1 MDNALENNNLE
12 EGQVTDNVG
21 QDESTQQPE
30 SGNDW
35 EATAKYM
42 QSEKDK
48 LYAENQK
55 LKQYEQIGKVLES
68 RPDIVNTISGMV
80 QGGQPATQ
88 NERIELSKDEFDPWE
103 AYNDP
108 SSKSYK
114 YRQQEMQD
122 AVDNA
127 VKSQMAGVQK
137 EVGMTKLQTEL
148 ANKGLNPEQISSFM
162 DFASKNPAEYGI
174 DGAINMWQAVTQP
187 KAEAEGNKNNPLDA
201 IRQNQSVPQQAGI
214 LNGEKPITKDDK
226 DSINK
231 EINYLKDMISNMLL
245 SDKLST
251 PYVEDLEI
259 EKITLI
265 NHH

>member
-80 QGGQPATQ
+80 QGGQPAAQ

-103 AYNDP
+103 AYN
-108 SSKSYK
+108 
-114 YRQQEMQD
+114 
-122 AVDNA
+122 
-127 VKSQMAGVQK
+127 
-137 EVGMTKLQTEL
+137 
-148 ANKGLNPEQISSFM
+148 
-162 DFASKNPAEYGI
+162 
-174 DGAINMWQAVTQP
+174 
-187 KAEAEGNKNNPLDA
+187 
-201 IRQNQSVPQQAGI
+201 
-214 LNGEKPITKDDK
+214 
-226 DSINK
+226 
-231 EINYLKDMISNMLL
+231 L
-245 SDKLST
+245 S
-251 PYVEDLEI
+251 
-259 EKITLI
+259 LI
-265 NHH
+265 HI

>member
-21 QDESTQQPE
+21 QDEATQQQE

-35 EATAKYM
+35 ESQAKYF

-48 LYAENQK
+48 LQAENQK
-55 LKQYEQIGKVLES
+55 LKQYEQVGQMLES

-80 QGGQPATQ
+80 QGGQPAVQ
-88 NERIELSKDEFDPWE
+88 EKRVELSKDEFDPWE

-114 YRQQEMQD
+114 FRQQELQETINT
-122 AVDNA
+122 AVQSQVGD
-127 VKSQMAGVQK
+127 VKK

-148 ANKGLNPEQISSFM
+148 ANKGLNQEQITSFM

-174 DGAINMWQAVTQP
+174 DGVINMWQSVTQKP
-187 KAEAEGNKNNPLDA
+187 TEGESNTNNPLDA
-201 IRQNQSVPQQAGI
+201 IRQNQAVPQQAGI
-214 LNGEKPITKDDK
+214 LNGEKPVKKDDK
-226 DSINK
+226 DSMWDAIAKAGSRANV
-231 EINYLKDMISNMLL
+231 L
-245 SDKLST
+245 
-251 PYVEDLEI
+251 
-259 EKITLI
+259 
-265 NHH
+265 